1 MKIEVTQCS
10 MCTHY
15 NTERYC
21 EVWEQY
27 ITIDA
32 FYCAC
37 GVKANRKTEP
47 SNSEK
52 PNNCE
57 DLQDWKDRMWA
68 EAIVTEPQPTTDC
81 RQTDCYMCKWLG
93 KVDVCGRCRN
103 RNLFAEAD
111 TEPKPK
117 DEPQT
122 DCAWMKGE

>member
-15 NTERYC
+15 NTEQYC

-27 ITIDA
+27 ITNDA

-37 GVKANRKTEP
+37 GVKADRKTEP
-47 SNSEK
+47 SRSEK

-57 DLQDWKDRMWA
+57 ENEQMRRRTPSEIKAYGDGYT
-68 EAIVTEPQPTTDC
+68 EAYKEFCHLLKNHD
-81 RQTDCYMCKWLG
+81 
-93 KVDVCGRCRN
+93 VDKAMRKMKI
-103 RNLFAEAD
+103 FADAVVLTVETA
-111 TEPKPK
+111 T

-122 DCAWMKGE
+122 DCSWR

>member
-10 MCTHY
+10 MCTHF
-15 NTERYC
+15 NTEQYC

-52 PNNCE
+52 PNNSE
-57 DLQDWKDRMWA
+57 RSS
-68 EAIVTEPQPTTDC
+68 E
-81 RQTDCYMCKWLG
+81 
-93 KVDVCGRCRN
+93 
-103 RNLFAEAD
+103 
-111 TEPKPK
+111 
-117 DEPQT
+117 
-122 DCAWMKGE
+122 